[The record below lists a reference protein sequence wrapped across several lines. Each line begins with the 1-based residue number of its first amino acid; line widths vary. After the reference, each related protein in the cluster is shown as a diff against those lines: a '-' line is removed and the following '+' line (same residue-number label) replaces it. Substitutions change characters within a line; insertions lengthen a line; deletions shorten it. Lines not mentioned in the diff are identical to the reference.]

1 MKILIYIMFHINNPK
16 KGGHEMKIVIAP
28 DSFKGSMTSI
38 EAAAAIQRG
47 VEQVN
52 PSLDTTVIP
61 MADGGEGTVE
71 AILSILGGEKMER
84 RVSDPLGRPIPA
96 YFGWLPETKT
106 AVIET
111 AAASGLPLLTRS
123 ELNPADTSTYGSGEL
138 VLRALD
144 LGVRRIIIGLG
155 GSATVDG
162 GTGFLQAL
170 GVRFL
175 DDKGDELPLGGKI
188 LGHVNAIDS
197 SELDSR
203 LHEVEWVVA
212 SDVTNPLLG
221 EEGAVCVFGPQKGVT
236 KDKLMT
242 FEAGMKH
249 YAQKVR
255 EHTGIDCILENG
267 SGAAGGFGFTLKSFF
282 NPSFQSG
289 FSLIAELGG
298 LHNEIKEATLVLTGE
313 GKMDAQSLYGK
324 VPVGIGRIAKEYHVP
339 TVAFTGELEGTT
351 QNISSEGI
359 SLVFPIVDS
368 PMSLDEAM
376 KNGSKLLEKAAERLM
391 RAITLNNK

>member
-1 MKILIYIMFHINNPK
+1 
-16 KGGHEMKIVIAP
+16 MKIVIAP

-38 EAAAAIQRG
+38 EAADAIQRG

-52 PSLDTTVIP
+52 SSWETTLVP

-71 AILSILGGEKMER
+71 AIMSILGGEKIDR
-84 RVSDPLGRPIPA
+84 RVRDPLGRQIQA
-96 YFGWLPETKT
+96 SFGWLSETKT

-111 AAASGLPLLTRS
+111 AAASGLPLLTYS
-123 ELNPADTSTYGSGEL
+123 ELNPEDSSTYGTGEL
-138 VLRALD
+138 VECALD

-170 GVRFL
+170 GIHFL
-175 DDKGDELPLGGKI
+175 DEKRVELSQGGKI
-188 LGHVNAIDS
+188 LGHIHTIDS
-197 SELDSR
+197 SNLDPR
-203 LHEVEWVVA
+203 LNDVEWVVA

-221 EEGAVCVFGPQKGVT
+221 EEGAVSIFGPQKGVT
-236 KDKLMT
+236 KDKSMI

-255 EHTGIDCILENG
+255 EHTGIDCSTDKG
-267 SGAAGGFGFTLKSFF
+267 SGAAGGFGFALKAFF

-298 LHNEIKEATLVLTGE
+298 LHKEIKEASLVLTGE

-324 VPVGIGRIAKEYHVP
+324 VPVGIGRIAKEYHIP
-339 TVAFTGELEGTT
+339 TVAFTGKLEGTT
-351 QNISSEGI
+351 QNVSSEGI

-368 PMSLDEAM
+368 PMSLDDAM

-391 RAITLNNK
+391 RAMTLNNKK